1 MVYRTYNLSNDL
13 VVAVRNVAK
22 KQRIDVAKIVEEAL
36 REFLEKHKGESFS
49 EVEQKIQDQL
59 ITKLSVNLPRDLV
72 EMLDKYAKENKI
84 RMKSDIVSAALVEY
98 FNNHMPDQ
106 LTVKENKRIQYG
118 VVGVRFDEKT
128 YLDLWHLAGLRRVP
142 VSYVIEDAILEFLNK
157 YENMNLADVIEKEG
171 IHVSDLYRG
180 KSLISVHMAYE
191 TRERLEE
198 YARRNKT
205 TMTAVV
211 RAAVKMYLDKIK
223 VEVN

>member
-72 EMLDKYAKENKI
+72 EMLDNYAKENKI

-223 VEVN
+223 VEVS

>member
-1 MVYRTYNLSNDL
+1 MAYRTYNLPNDL

-49 EVEQKIQDQL
+49 EVEQKMQNEL

-106 LTVKENKRIQYG
+106 LTVKENSKIQYG
-118 VVGVRFDEKT
+118 VIGVRFDEKT
-128 YLDLWHLAGLRRVP
+128 YLDLWHLAGMRRVP
-142 VSYVIEDAILEFLNK
+142 VSYVIEEAILEFLNK
-157 YENMNLADVIEKEG
+157 YENMDLESVIEKEG
-171 IHVSDLYRG
+171 IPRAVLFHGRAH
-180 KSLISVHMAYE
+180 ISVHMAYE

-223 VEVN
+223 VEVS